1 MEQLL
6 GNTTILYNSFTLVI
20 HHGYSLIIQ
29 LSQRVAFSSDD
40 QMQQSKLNFLAAQDA
55 IDAHNS
61 QPGVPYKQGLNKFSI
76 MVQLNQ

>member
-1 MEQLL
+1 MWRFQVQMLR
-6 GNTTILYNSFTLVI
+6 F
-20 HHGYSLIIQ
+20 Q
-29 LSQRVAFSSDD
+29 D